1 MITWYSVNDEDTA
14 AQERLQAAWV
24 DAPTTNLELCGMLL
38 DVAADQVWAFAPES
52 EDDAG
57 EPVAAPAAGLP
68 VPSRLVYAQLQQAVN
83 LWNAG
88 RVTSDGNTGMDSFTF
103 TPRPLDKTIRL
114 VIRPTKGVPDVS

>member
-1 MITWYSVNDEDTA
+1 MITWYSADEADSTT
-14 AQERLQAAWV
+14 QERLVAAWM
-24 DAPTTNLELCGMLL
+24 DAPISNLELCGMLL
-38 DVAADQVWAFAPES
+38 EVAADQVWAFAPES

-57 EPVAAPAAGLP
+57 EPVARPAAGLP

-88 RVTSDGNTGMDSFTF
+88 RVKSDGNTGMDSFTF

-114 VIRPTKGVPDVS
+114 IIRPTNGVPNV